1 MTSDVQE
8 TYYKLLAK
16 KHAKTDWN
24 SLESIKAY
32 NKYRK
37 ELRKLMEEADTEEPV
52 TIELEDNVPGMVVA
66 ADEPISRN
74 FDDFD
79 I

>member
-1 MTSDVQE
+1 
-8 TYYKLLAK
+8 
-16 KHAKTDWN
+16 
-24 SLESIKAY
+24 
-32 NKYRK
+32 
-37 ELRKLMEEADTEEPV
+37 MEEADTEEPV

-66 ADEPISRN
+66 ADEPIPRN